1 MSIIRHLRVSF
12 IFIQKEVNYM
22 IEPISPQLLYQ
33 VIKNRPI
40 PHSILASVYG
50 SPSVNI
56 QPPQEKK
63 SVPKSSLDHRGQHID
78 IKL

>member
-1 MSIIRHLRVSF
+1 
-12 IFIQKEVNYM
+12 M
-22 IEPISPQLLYQ
+22 IEPISPKLLCQ
-33 VIKNRPI
+33 IFKSRPI

-56 QPPQEKK
+56 QAPQEKK
-63 SVPKSSLDHRGQHID
+63 SVPKVSLDHRGQHID